1 MEKDF
6 IKVRKKVLNYI
17 LQKERQEAY
26 EEGKKEGFMDGA
38 FAVMISFLAILFLCM
53 LYYQKF

>member
-17 LQKERQEAY
+17 LQKEKQEAY
-26 EEGKKEGFMDGA
+26 EEGKKEGFIDGA
-38 FAVMISFLAILFLCM
+38 FAVIISFLSILFLVM
-53 LYYQKF
+53 LYFRKF